1 MEQIELNYSLELKNA
16 EKIINIALYDQKNLV
31 DKADE
36 IIVKGLIFIDLIFEN
51 QEVQHEQKEF
61 QINLN
66 KCKYHKKEL
75 NLKINDYTYSQEG
88 NICKLNVIYEVEG
101 EDVSL
106 EKFCFID
113 NPTLENE
120 LRDYLHRGNNSL
132 NQLDIDEEKIVILDP
147 IIEEEP
153 HKVEIPIEETRSE
166 EKPQEKEV
174 EEILPVEEVQE
185 IKKEP
190 IFNEKYSSSH
200 LFYRI
205 KKNDTLES
213 IAENYKISKEKL
225 LSVNAHKE
233 FKENDLIQIPK
244 NV

>member
-1 MEQIELNYSLELKNA
+1 MEQIELNYSLELKSA
-16 EKIINIALYDQKNLV
+16 EKIINLALFDQKSLV
-31 DKADE
+31 EKADE
-36 IIVKGLIFIDLIFEN
+36 IIVKGILFIDLLLEN
-51 QEVQHEQKEF
+51 QDVQHEQRDF

-75 NLKINDYTYSQEG
+75 DLKIKDYTFTQEK
-88 NICKLNVIYEVEG
+88 NTCKLNVIYEVEG

-120 LRDYLHRGNNSL
+120 LRDYLHRGDKSL
-132 NQLDIDEEKIVILDP
+132 DELDINDDRIVILDP
-147 IIEEEP
+147 IIEEIP
-153 HKVEIPIEETRSE
+153 HEVKIPLEETRNELNEEVKVE
-166 EKPQEKEV
+166 EKKEVVIPQETKN
-174 EEILPVEEVQE
+174 
-185 IKKEP
+185 EP
-190 IFNEKYSSSH
+190 IFTEKYSSSH

-205 KKNDTLES
+205 KKNDTLDS
-213 IAENYKISKEKL
+213 IAAFYKVSKEQL
-225 LSVNAHKE
+225 LKANAHKE